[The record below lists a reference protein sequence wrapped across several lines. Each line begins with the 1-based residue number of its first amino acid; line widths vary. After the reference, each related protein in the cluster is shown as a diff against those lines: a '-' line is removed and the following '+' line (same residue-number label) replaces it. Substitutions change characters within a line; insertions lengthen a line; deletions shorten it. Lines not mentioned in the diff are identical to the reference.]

1 MTSNIISIIIAR
13 RNGDQENA
21 FGFNRILIAIS
32 LVTPHTDMNFQ

>member
-21 FGFNRILIAIS
+21 FGFNRI
-32 LVTPHTDMNFQ
+32 TDMNFQ